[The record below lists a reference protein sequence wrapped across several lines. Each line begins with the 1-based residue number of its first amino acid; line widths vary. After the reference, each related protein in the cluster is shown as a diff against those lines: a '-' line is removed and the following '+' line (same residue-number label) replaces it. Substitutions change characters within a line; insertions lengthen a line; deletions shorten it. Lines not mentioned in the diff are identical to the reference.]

1 MVPYLARV
9 SSASGWFAVT
19 RREDGKRAVIAPV
32 RHPSHPAAPS
42 FPLFFFTSAAV
53 RLHPLPSRVFSGG
66 GCCLARGVETGRHLD
81 PEVNADVDDPRA
93 DPIHRSVKRD
103 VFAAIYE
110 HMVHGRA
117 RCVDVFRECASM
129 HVEETEEAHADVS
142 EPQAVSGQQPRPHGT
157 PTSARKKR
165 AAVRRAVHVPG
176 KMVLDKR
183 RLERF
188 LRMLMP
194 DIKRSE
200 VNYVHAMVDANED
213 GVVRH
218 QPRPVRLALDSCS
231 PEPPRI
237 KWNHLTSVEGLSAF
251 PVVVYRLSPG
261 VEHPSDS
268 PNRRAVFRGPRL
280 GIERRA
286 RRDHSPRSRHTFEPP
301 PRESALKNE

>member
-1 MVPYLARV
+1 
-9 SSASGWFAVT
+9 
-19 RREDGKRAVIAPV
+19 
-32 RHPSHPAAPS
+32 
-42 FPLFFFTSAAV
+42 
-53 RLHPLPSRVFSGG
+53 
-66 GCCLARGVETGRHLD
+66 
-81 PEVNADVDDPRA
+81 
-93 DPIHRSVKRD
+93 
-103 VFAAIYE
+103 
-110 HMVHGRA
+110 MVHGRA
-117 RCVDVFRECASM
+117 RCVDVFRECASV

-142 EPQAVSGQQPRPHGT
+142 EQKAVSGQQPRPHGT

-218 QPRPVRLALDSCS
+218 QPRPVRLARDSCS